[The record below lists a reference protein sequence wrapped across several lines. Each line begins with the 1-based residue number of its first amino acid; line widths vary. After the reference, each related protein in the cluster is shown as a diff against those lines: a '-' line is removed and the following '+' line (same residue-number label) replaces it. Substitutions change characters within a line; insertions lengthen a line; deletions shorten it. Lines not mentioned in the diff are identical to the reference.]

1 MTRAESPE
9 RAVRAMPTMLT
20 IRQTAA
26 TGILPETA
34 LRRMRKMGQLP
45 GVEVGERKFLV
56 NYERLVDLL
65 NGTFE
70 GIRDGETTA

>member
-70 GIRDGETTA
+70 VMRNGETTA

>member
-1 MTRAESPE
+1 MTRADSPE
-9 RAVRAMPTMLT
+9 RAVQNVPTMMT
-20 IRQTAA
+20 IRECAR

-70 GIRDGETTA
+70 GIRDGEKSS